1 MTNGYSSTLFKSA
14 LDDKYRPRSGPTY
27 GHTTTQSVSSIP
39 VPLTQHS
46 ITRDPITCEMLGF
59 PSGTRSDAEI
69 YPFPEN
75 WSLRGDY
82 YTRGSLIR
90 LNRTRFAKVRS
101 WSSPDRG
108 DSVVYVSLYSEW
120 SAGDYETDQP
130 ISMDIMIN
138 DSRGGLLYLWDIES
152 RHVRCRMDHSPQ
164 FWPILFI
171 EPAMYD
177 AIQGATWNFHPS
189 GPWRRG
195 SLT

>member
-1 MTNGYSSTLFKSA
+1 MKNNHSSRLFQSV

-39 VPLTQHS
+39 APLTQYS
-46 ITRDPITCEMLGF
+46 ITRDPITCEILGF
-59 PSGTRSDAEI
+59 PSGTRSEAEI

-82 YTRGSLIR
+82 YTRGSLMR

-101 WSSPDRG
+101 WSSADQS
-108 DSVVYVSLYSEW
+108 DAVVYVSLYSEW

-130 ISMDIMIN
+130 ISMDVMIN
-138 DSRGGLLYLWDIES
+138 DIQGGLLYLWDIES
-152 RHVRCRMDHSPQ
+152 RHVRCTMNQSPQ
-164 FWPILFI
+164 FWPTLFI

-177 AIQGATWNFHPS
+177 AIQGATWNFHPA

-195 SLT
+195 SRT